1 MARECEM
8 EQLTPGVGANVC
20 LALAQV
26 CDRHAQRTALH
37 LPDLG
42 SAAKLSYAQLH
53 QAISNAAV
61 ALAGLGIKRDDRIVL
76 CLDVEAHA
84 LILVFAC
91 AYLGATAV
99 VVGNRLSQEEM
110 RYIVSDAAPKMVVTS
125 LNDLGLFAGDLHTSL
140 VVVAASDEDTGEC
153 SVFPG
158 IDELV
163 SMRGACVGMACVAG
177 DHPALILYTS
187 GTTSQPKGVVISHAH
202 LVWSAQSNIEHLQ
215 VTENDVTLVFF
226 PLCHTMAFSYQ
237 VLTSLFSGAAMVLRR
252 VFNPQRFWSDAAHFD
267 CTWAAILPFVC
278 HALAALE
285 KPVRHSFRF
294 WGFPSRNTD
303 VEALFGVKTVGW
315 WGMTELFAIGSV
327 TSEQHSADLNYSIG
341 KPVSGY
347 RYRLTD
353 PVANAGPFNARISA
367 DLQFNAQPGKNL
379 FLGYLNKPGETRDAF
394 TEDGWYITGDRFFE
408 TTEGVL
414 FFDVRLKDIIKVG
427 GENVSASEIE
437 FAAYASAMI
446 SEVAVVSRP
455 DPLLTETPVLFA
467 VLNASGREDQAL
479 ARRHIEQAC
488 RERLADFKRPREIIF
503 LEDFPR
509 AGLRKIAKNQLRQMA
524 LQQAHEPA

>member
-1 MARECEM
+1 M
-8 EQLTPGVGANVC
+8 EQLTPDLGANAC
-20 LALAQV
+20 LALAHV
-26 CDRHAQRTALH
+26 CARHGQRTALY

-42 SAAKLSYAQLH
+42 SDAKLSYAQFY
-53 QAISNAAV
+53 QAVGNAAA
-61 ALAGLGIKRDDRIVL
+61 ALNRLGIKRDDRLVL
-76 CLDVEAHA
+76 CLDVEPHA

-99 VVGNRLSQEEM
+99 LVGNRLSQEEM
-110 RYIVSDAAPKMVVTS
+110 HYIVHDAAPSMIITS
-125 LNDLGLFAGDLHTSL
+125 LDDLGLFAGDLRVSK
-140 VVVAASDEDTGEC
+140 VVVAALGEETGKWP
-153 SVFPG
+153 VFPG
-158 IDELV
+158 LNELTATQ
-163 SMRGACVGMACVAG
+163 GACADMASVAA

-187 GTTSQPKGVVISHAH
+187 GTTSKPKGVVISHAH

-237 VLTSLFSGAAMVLRR
+237 VLTSLYSGGAMVLRR
-252 VFNPQRFWSDAAHFD
+252 VFNPQRFWDDAARFA

-285 KPVRHSFRF
+285 TPSRHSFRF

-315 WGMTELFAIGSV
+315 WGMTELFAIGSL
-327 TSEQHSADLNYSIG
+327 TSEQRSADINYSIG

-347 RYRLTD
+347 CYRLAD
-353 PVANAGPFNARISA
+353 AVANAGPFNARISA
-367 DLQFNAQPGKNL
+367 DLQLNAQPGKNL
-379 FLGYLNKPGETRDAF
+379 FLGYLNKPDETREAF

-408 TTEGVL
+408 NAEGVL

-455 DPLLTETPVLFA
+455 DPLLTEVPVLFA
-467 VLNASGREDQAL
+467 VLNADGREDQGL
-479 ARRHIEQAC
+479 ARQRIEQAC
-488 RERLADFKRPREIIF
+488 RERLADFKRPHEIIF
-503 LEDFPR
+503 LLDFPR

-524 LQQAHEPA
+524 GQQAREPA